1 MHKDVRPD
9 AGIDWQAGQ
18 KLTVGLGNG
27 ADQRIL
33 EWLKPKTALVQEIV
47 YVDAIGQK
55 RLATAEIQPV
65 HVVLRIFE
73 KIAEE
78 LLVIA
83 AKRDATQR
91 RLWWSQQ
98 VFQNAAGI
106 APAIDVVTQEND
118 QSRRR
123 VASHV
128 RKDFPFRMQEQI
140 QAAVHIAN
148 GVDRKGYRPVAK
160 VYSAPPPVVAEG
172 RLFTTANP
180 V

>member
-1 MHKDVRPD
+1 
-9 AGIDWQAGQ
+9 
-18 KLTVGLGNG
+18 
-27 ADQRIL
+27 
-33 EWLKPKTALVQEIV
+33 
-47 YVDAIGQK
+47 
-55 RLATAEIQPV
+55 
-65 HVVLRIFE
+65 LRIFE

-83 AKRDATQR
+83 AKRDTSQR

-98 VFQNAAGI
+98 MFEDTARI
-106 APAIDVVTQEND
+106 APTIDVVTQEND
-118 QSRRR
+118 QSRRWI
-123 VASHV
+123 ASHV

-140 QAAVHIAN
+140 QAAMHVAN